1 MSLFTLHR
9 PGHAPLACPTTLT
22 PVADSL
28 ADARTVALRTTTTVG
43 GGVR

>member
-1 MSLFTLHR
+1 MFLFTLHR
-9 PGHAPLACPTTLT
+9 PGRAPLACPTPT

-28 ADARTVALRTTTTVG
+28 ADSRTVALRTTTTVG